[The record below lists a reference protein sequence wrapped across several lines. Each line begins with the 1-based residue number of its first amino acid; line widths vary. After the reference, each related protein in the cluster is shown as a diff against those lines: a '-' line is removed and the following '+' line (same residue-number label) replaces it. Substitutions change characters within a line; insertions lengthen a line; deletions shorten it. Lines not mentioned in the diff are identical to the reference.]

1 MIGKRSRR
9 ILFSV
14 AAALFMLAC
23 ALPSLGTK
31 SPTQSP
37 QGLAPELLGTSIAQT
52 AAAAKTQTVIYMP
65 PSLTPTLTPFPT
77 GTQIEVTSAP
87 TFLFALPTFPPLPTG
102 TPIPG
107 IIIQIPGGG
116 SGNSAGTD
124 SDSPFTGEEWTCG
137 IRTKNPPMNTVVER
151 GASFYVTITL
161 FNSGT
166 KTWTNNGIDFVYTGG
181 YRIEGTRIQDLPL
194 TVAPG
199 KEVKV
204 KSLIIAP
211 KKPDIYNIFWTL
223 QVGNYK
229 FCGMKYTFEVK

>member
-1 MIGKRSRR
+1 MKGKRFRR
-9 ILFSV
+9 IIFSM
-14 AAALFMLAC
+14 ATALFVLAC
-23 ALPSLGTK
+23 ALPSLGTG
-31 SPTQSP
+31 SPTQAP
-37 QGLAPELLGTSIAQT
+37 QGLSPELLGTPIAQT
-52 AAAAKTQTVIYMP
+52 AAAAQTQTIVYLP
-65 PSLTPTLTPFPT
+65 PSLTPTQTPFPT

-87 TFLFALPTFPPLPTG
+87 TFIFALPTFTPLPTW

-107 IIIQIPGGG
+107 IIVQIPGV
-116 SGNSAGTD
+116 SANPAGTD

-137 IRTKNPPMNTVVER
+137 IRTKNPPMGTVVER

-181 YRIEGTRIQDLPL
+181 YRIEGTRIQDLPI
-194 TVAPG
+194 TVASG

-204 KSLIIAP
+204 KSLVIAP
-211 KKPDIYNIFWTL
+211 KKPDTYNIFWTL